1 MARVLV
7 AVSVVLLLLTGSVRD
22 SYASEE
28 WCEYDPV
35 VLVTTPGGSIIP
47 VYLLIGAAGLENL
60 PLVTAAQHSR
70 IVEPTDMGRATL
82 VQLEVLVPRRLGGGT
97 FATRVTASTGVHAT
111 GTILDT
117 ETGLSG
123 EPMPLKFKLGVP

>member
-1 MARVLV
+1 MARTLV
-7 AVSVVLLLLTGSVRD
+7 AVGIVLLLLVGSVTTGG
-22 SYASEE
+22 ASEE

-35 VLVTTPGGSIIP
+35 VLVTTPGGRVVP

-60 PLVTAAQHSR
+60 PLVTAAQYHR
-70 IVEPTDMGRATL
+70 IVEPTDAGRATL
-82 VQLEVLVPRRLGGGT
+82 VRLEVMVPTRLGGGT
-97 FATRVTASTGVHAT
+97 FPTRVTASTGAHAT

-123 EPMPLKFKLGVP
+123 EPMPLTFKLGVP

>member
-1 MARVLV
+1 MARTLV
-7 AVSVVLLLLTGSVRD
+7 AVGIVLLLLVGSVTTGG
-22 SYASEE
+22 ASEE

-35 VLVTTPGGSIIP
+35 VLVTTPGGRVVP

-60 PLVTAAQHSR
+60 PLVTAAQYSR
-70 IVEPTDMGRATL
+70 IVEPTDAGRATL
-82 VQLEVLVPRRLGGGT
+82 VRLEVLVPKRLDGGT
-97 FATRVTASTGVHAT
+97 FSTRVTASTGAHAT

-123 EPMPLKFKLGVP
+123 EPMPLTFKLGVP

>member
-1 MARVLV
+1 MARTLV
-7 AVSVVLLLLTGSVRD
+7 AVGIALLLLVGSVTTGG
-22 SYASEE
+22 ASEE

-35 VLVTTPGGSIIP
+35 VLVTTPGGSVVP

-60 PLVTAAQHSR
+60 PLVTAAQYSR
-70 IVEPTDMGRATL
+70 IVEPTDAGRATL
-82 VQLEVLVPRRLGGGT
+82 VRLEVLVPKRLDGGT
-97 FATRVTASTGVHAT
+97 FSTRVTASTGAYAT

-123 EPMPLKFKLGVP
+123 EPMPLTFRLGVP

>member
-7 AVSVVLLLLTGSVRD
+7 AVSVVLLLLTGSVRG

-35 VLVTTPGGSIIP
+35 VLVTTPGGSIVP

-60 PLVTAAQHSR
+60 PLVTAAQYNR
-70 IVEPTDMGRATL
+70 IVEPTNSGRATL
-82 VQLEVLVPRRLGGGT
+82 VRLEVLVPRRLDGGV
-97 FATRVTASTGVHAT
+97 FPTRVTASTGPHAT

-117 ETGLSG
+117 VTGTSG
-123 EPMPLKFKLGVP
+123 EPMPLRFKLDVP